1 MAVVSSMFNTMET
14 SGIEMVLDEVWGKNT
29 LINIRSGKAIPRAI
43 RAIHLLEA
51 GLTFKLLEK
60 VELLAP
66 LSDGASIDQ
75 TVQCRILEAS
85 FDNIKKQLMFT
96 VGLLLFLKTRNV

>member
-1 MAVVSSMFNTMET
+1 M
-14 SGIEMVLDEVWGKNT
+14 
-29 LINIRSGKAIPRAI
+29 SGKAIPRAI

-51 GLTFKLLEK
+51 GLTLKK

-85 FDNIKKQLMFT
+85 FDNIKENLMFS
-96 VGLLLFLKTRNV
+96 VGMLTFLKTRNV